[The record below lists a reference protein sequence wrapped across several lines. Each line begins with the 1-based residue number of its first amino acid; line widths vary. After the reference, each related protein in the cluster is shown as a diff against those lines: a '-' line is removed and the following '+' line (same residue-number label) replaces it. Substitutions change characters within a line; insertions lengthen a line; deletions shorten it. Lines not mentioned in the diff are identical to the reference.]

1 MNGMFLDCYIKVS
14 VLIALIDIVLAIKS
28 FQKNETTGKF
38 LGYTCIG
45 AAVVDI
51 SYLIS
56 ILSDSYLCM
65 SIMSS
70 LYFVSIDS
78 MLICLLIFTVYFTK
92 GKFKKAGKTALKLGM
107 LYTIRSVTATRKAM
121 CIGRR
126 LWGQSLERESNLQIF
141 SRVNCRFCV
150 FFMILGKS
158 EFRWKY

>member
-56 ILSDSYLCM
+56 ILNDDYMYM

-70 LYFVSIDS
+70 IYFVTIDI
-78 MLICLLIFTVYFTK
+78 MLLSLLVFTVYFTK
-92 GKFKKAGKTALKLGM
+92 
-107 LYTIRSVTATRKAM
+107 R
-121 CIGRR
+121 
-126 LWGQSLERESNLQIF
+126 
-141 SRVNCRFCV
+141 NCY
-150 FFMILGKS
+150 ILN
-158 EFRWKY
+158 